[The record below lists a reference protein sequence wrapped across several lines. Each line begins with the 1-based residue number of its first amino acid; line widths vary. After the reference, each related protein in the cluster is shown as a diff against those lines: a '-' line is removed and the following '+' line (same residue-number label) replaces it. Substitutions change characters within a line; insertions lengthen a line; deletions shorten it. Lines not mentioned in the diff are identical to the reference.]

1 MLLFDWRSTSDKVIS
16 DFLQYYDL
24 NDLFEQILN
33 HELMLQ

>member
-1 MLLFDWRSTSDKVIS
+1 MFLFDWRSTSDKTIS